1 MPATP
6 VRPVPSGGGRG
17 FGRSPHRA
25 GGFTLVELVL
35 VLLLVTIL
43 AVVVVPRLF
52 STGLFQQRGFVDTL
66 GAALRYAR
74 LEAWAT
80 ECPVQVT
87 LTSTQYRLHQ
97 RSGCTTGAFTQ
108 AVRNPATQAP
118 FQGAVPKGTAITGGT
133 GTWQYAAS
141 GAPANTR
148 TITVT
153 GNGVATL
160 TVYAGTGYVQTRG

>member
-1 MPATP
+1 MSPSP
-6 VRPVPSGGGRG
+6 VRLGSGDGDRRYRG
-17 FGRSPHRA
+17 SSPYC

-66 GAALRYAR
+66 AAALRYAR

-80 ECPVQVT
+80 ECPVQFR
-87 LTSTQYRLHQ
+87 LSATQYRLTQ
-97 RSGCTTGAFTQ
+97 RSGCTTGAFTR
-108 AVRNPATQAP
+108 AVLNPATQAP
-118 FQGAVPKGTAITGGT
+118 FQGAVPRGTTITGGT

-141 GAPANTR
+141 GAPVSTR

-153 GNGVATL
+153 GNGTATL
-160 TVYAGTGYVQTRG
+160 TVYAGTGYVQTRD